1 LLSSVGVTD
10 DELDALVAR
19 ANDPALIP
27 GIYNWC
33 DRRCE
38 HCAFTARCF
47 QFRLSRTEGDELD
60 RSSRHDR
67 QRNRD
72 DTLPLQVGGV
82 VDRTIE
88 LVRAIGRR
96 MGMDTAELDRS
107 MEAGPTIDVTNRM
120 DAAGE
125 DSLVKLACRYAADV
139 HPIVRVLE
147 PVVALRGDQASMNAV
162 DEIAWYATLVSGKT
176 YRAVL
181 SAMDLD
187 CEKNIG
193 GVELDE
199 ADWADVRGSAKCAR
213 LFIASS
219 IRAWRV
225 LMEVGRATADG
236 VPARLVQVLTDLD
249 NGLAARFPDAMAFV
263 RPGLDE
269 GPSAAQAP
277 AAPQTGVHWLSQ
289 VKVEQ

>member
-1 LLSSVGVTD
+1 MGVTD
-10 DELDALVAR
+10 DELDALMAR
-19 ANDPALIP
+19 ANDPTLIP

-47 QFRLSRTEGDELD
+47 QFRLSRAEGDELD

-72 DTLPLQVGGV
+72 DTLPLQIGGV
-82 VDRTIE
+82 FDRTID

-96 MGMDTAELDRS
+96 MGVDMAELDRS
-107 MEAGPTIDVTNRM
+107 IEAGPAADVTNRM
-120 DAAGE
+120 DAAG
-125 DSLVKLACRYAADV
+125 DDPLVKLACRYAGDV
-139 HPIVRVLE
+139 HPIIRVLE

-162 DEIAWYATLVSGKT
+162 DEIAWYATLISSKT

-181 SAMDLD
+181 SAMELD
-187 CEKNIG
+187 DQKPVG
-193 GVELDE
+193 GVELEE
-199 ADWADVRGSAKCAR
+199 ADWTDVRGSAKCAR

-249 NGLAARFPDAMAFV
+249 DGLAARFPDAMRFV

-269 GPSAAQAP
+269 GPNAAETP
-277 AAPQTGVHWLSQ
+277 AAPQPGAHWLAQ